1 MTGAEWLPPRSDLQ
15 VIPLA
20 QLNRDRFSSRLGV
33 FGVFIRA
40 DGHVPTGSRIGTHLD
55 LKPFFGKSVP
65 NHFRQ
70 FFVGGL
76 AKKPV
81 LGLLWLLHG
90 LVRSFVLLGISTRLQ
105 VGGRS
110 RLRHWTFRHSM

>member
-1 MTGAEWLPPRSDLQ
+1 MTGAKWLSPRSDLQ

-70 FFVGGL
+70 FFG
-76 AKKPV
+76 
-81 LGLLWLLHG
+81 GLLWLLHG
-90 LVRSFVLLGISTRLQ
+90 LVRSFVLHRMSVFLQASGLAAGLASGIGPLGTQ
-105 VGGRS
+105 C
-110 RLRHWTFRHSM
+110 